1 MMLKEPALGR
11 DLRTAS
17 ETILVVEDE
26 GIIAMH
32 LQRMLTGFGFR
43 VPRTVE
49 SGEAAIE
56 SVAEL
61 QPDLVMMDIQL
72 QGDIDGIETARRIHN
87 RWDTPI
93 IYLTAYGEDARL
105 AQARHTEPYGYLM
118 KPVQERELRATIEM
132 ALYKHRLDKQLRAS
146 EAGYRELYHNT
157 PAMFHTTDIEGR
169 IIQVSDYWLSVLG
182 YSRDEVIGQP
192 LMRFIAPE
200 GHRYMLEMV
209 GPELGHNGVVRDAEC
224 RFVCKDGRQ
233 IDTVFSIIGIYD
245 EDGEMQRALSALV
258 DISAR
263 KRAETAERDQ
273 RALAEALRDTAAA
286 LSSTLSFDEVLERIL
301 TNVGKVVPHEAVSI
315 MLVEDGVAHMVRSHG
330 YQDTTGGT
338 NGSQASAHKRWKMSE
353 NSLLRAVAAAGD
365 SIVLSDTSEDP
376 GWDTPWIHS
385 YAGAPIIIKGRLVG
399 FINLVGGRPG
409 FFNREHARRLR
420 AFADQ
425 AAIAFEN
432 ARLYA
437 EVERLATMDELT
449 GIANRRRL
457 FELGQREFELA
468 RRYGTPLAAIL
479 LDIDKFKKINDS
491 FGHHA
496 GDHVLSG
503 IASTISQNVREVD
516 LFGRYGGEEFV
527 LLLPQSDRKSAYEV
541 AERLRSLV
549 EELRFETERGVL
561 QVTISL
567 GIAQLSKETVSLAT
581 LIDHA
586 DQAMYAAKQ
595 AGRNRVEVYN

>member
-1 MMLKEPALGR
+1 MAN
-11 DLRTAS
+11 

-43 VPRTVE
+43 VPVTVE
-49 SGEAAIE
+49 SGEAALRT
-56 SVAEL
+56 VAEIH
-61 QPDLVMMDIQL
+61 PDLVLMDIQL
-72 QGDIDGIETARRIHN
+72 QGEMDGIETARCIRDH
-87 RWDTPI
+87 WDTPV
-93 IYLTAYGEDARL
+93 IYLSAFGEDARL

-132 ALYKHRLDKQLRAS
+132 ALFKHRLDQQLRAS

-157 PAMFHTTDIEGR
+157 PAMFHTTDPNQR

-182 YSRDEVIGQP
+182 YSRDDVIGQP
-192 LMRFIAPE
+192 VMRFIAPE
-200 GHRYMLEMV
+200 SHKYMVEVV
-209 GPELGHNGVVRDAEC
+209 GPELGHNGMVRDAEC
-224 RFVCKDGRQ
+224 RFLCKDGRT
-233 IDTVFSIIGIYD
+233 IDTVFSIVGIYD
-245 EDGEMQRALSALV
+245 EEGVMQRALSALV

-263 KRAETAERDQ
+263 KRAESAERDQ

-286 LSSTLSFDEVLERIL
+286 LISTLSFDEVLERIL

-330 YQDTTGGT
+330 YQDA
-338 NGSQASAHKRWKMSE
+338 GSQVSGKQNGPLRQWKMSE
-353 NSLLRAVAAAGD
+353 NSLLSAVAAAGD

-376 GWDTPWIHS
+376 GWDSPWIHS

-399 FINLVGGRPG
+399 FINLVGKRPG

-437 EVERLATMDELT
+437 EVERLATIDDVT
-449 GIANRRRL
+449 GISNRRRL
-457 FELGQREFELA
+457 FELGQREFDLA

-479 LDIDKFKKINDS
+479 LDIDWFKKINDS

-496 GDHVLSG
+496 GDHVLAG
-503 IASTISQNVREVD
+503 IASMISQNVREVD

-527 LLLPQSDRKSAYEV
+527 LLLPQSDKKSAYEV
-541 AERLRSLV
+541 AERLRSMV
-549 EELRFETERGVL
+549 EQLRFETERGVL

-567 GIAQLSKETVSLAT
+567 GIAQLGNETASLAT

-595 AGRNRVEVYN
+595 AGRNRVEVYI